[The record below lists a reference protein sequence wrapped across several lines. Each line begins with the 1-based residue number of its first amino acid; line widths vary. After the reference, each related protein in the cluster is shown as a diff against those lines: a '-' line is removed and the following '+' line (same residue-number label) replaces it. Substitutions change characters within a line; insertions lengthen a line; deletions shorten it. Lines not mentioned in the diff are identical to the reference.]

1 MMMTMMII
9 IIIIIG
15 YKKNKIKKRIQMIYV
30 NTCRGYMEGHI
41 PADYYTWKSNCRL
54 VDNFESAMMR
64 VETKWLIKQCPAR

>member
-1 MMMTMMII
+1 
-9 IIIIIG
+9 
-15 YKKNKIKKRIQMIYV
+15 MIYV

-41 PADYYTWKSNCRL
+41 PADYYTWKSNGRL